1 MLKGLSVLAA
11 GLLAGLVLPFA
22 VAAAAE
28 GDEQLSIEEELFFS
42 EEEMVT
48 SAVKHEQ
55 RKNRSPNAIHV
66 ITAEDIRYSGATRLT
81 DVLRM
86 VPGMNVALVTGNMST
101 VSIRG
106 FTKEYSLS
114 LLVLVDGR
122 SIYTPLFGGLYWE
135 AEPIFLEN
143 IERIEVIR
151 GPAGALYGANSTK
164 GVVNIITKDPE
175 KAEKLLLSSTVGS
188 NDTLIGK
195 AIYADTLGDLTWRLS
210 LGYHEDEGFDPASA
224 LTGSGDRLIDN
235 TRAPMGNLKLKY
247 DIDDN
252 SHLEFMV
259 GLLNGDFGREDVIT
273 FEGAPNDL
281 RRWYLQTR
289 YERDLGGGSSY
300 HVQAFWNHFDYHGEY
315 LFAGIEADQ
324 YDLEFQHN
332 FPLGE
337 QHFITWGCNWR
348 LEEVGS
354 ALYDPDG
361 DWVKKHN
368 ILPGAFI
375 QDEWSPT
382 DEFTLTTGVKIEDND
397 FTGTDF
403 SPRIAAVYEPWEGQV
418 FRASYARSYQQP
430 TFHQKYMYMF
440 DHWTQSSSDLFNVGH
455 PYLFGQYIVGND
467 DIDAQRVD
475 AFELG
480 YRGSFLEDRLDAGV
494 ELFYNDYDKVYDGHG
509 IGRIAPV
516 VGPIPPT
523 MELGVITP
531 GQILLM
537 FDNAERVKTYGVEV
551 SGECE
556 ITDRWRVWAGYSFLH
571 FDERGIYNEDPSV
584 MQHLEELEKAD
595 PQHQAVLGTR
605 FLFDHGFSL
614 NAQLN
619 YVDQITLSRA
629 VSYDWEDGSR
639 EIDDYLRL
647 DVRLAKTF
655 CEDKY
660 ELSVVGQNLWD
671 SDHREYSVAE
681 VERMFFVTLTA
692 RF

>member
-1 MLKGLSVLAA
+1 MLRRLSVLAA
-11 GLLAGLVLPFA
+11 GLFAGLMLPIA
-22 VAAAAE
+22 VATAAD
-28 GDEQLSIEEELFFS
+28 GNEQLSIEEELFFS

-66 ITAEDIRYSGATRLT
+66 ITAEDIKYSGATRLT

-175 KAEKLLLSSTVGS
+175 KTSELLLSATVGS
-188 NDTLIGK
+188 IDTRIGK
-195 AIYADTLGDLTWRLS
+195 AIYGETCGDLSLRLS
-210 LGYHEDEGFDPASA
+210 VGYHEDEGFDPASE
-224 LTGSGDRLIDN
+224 LTGSGDRLIDY
-235 TRAPMGNLKLKY
+235 TRAPMGNLRVKY
-247 DIDDN
+247 RIDDD
-252 SHLEFMV
+252 SSLEFMG
-259 GLLNGDFGREDVIT
+259 GLLNGDFGREDVVT
-273 FEGAPNDL
+273 FEGAPDEL

-289 YERDLGGGSSY
+289 YERELDGGSRY
-300 HVQAFWNHFDYHGEY
+300 HIQTFWNHFDYHDRY
-315 LFAGIEADQ
+315 PFAGVDADQ
-324 YDLEFQHN
+324 YDVEFQHN
-332 FPLGE
+332 IPLGD
-337 QHFITWGCNWR
+337 QHFITWGLNWR
-348 LEEVGS
+348 LEEIGS
-354 ALYDPDG
+354 ALFDPEG
-361 DWVKKHN
+361 DWVRKDN
-368 ILPGAFI
+368 TLLGAFV

-382 DEFTLTTGVKIEDND
+382 DDFTLTSGVKVEDNR
-397 FTGTDF
+397 FTGTDV

-430 TFHQKYMYMF
+430 TFHQNYMYMF
-440 DHWTQSSSDLFNVGH
+440 DHWTNGSPFDVGH
-455 PYLFGQYIVGND
+455 PYLFGQYILGND

-480 YRGSFLEDRLDAGV
+480 YRGCFLEDRLDLGV
-494 ELFYNDYDKVYDGHG
+494 ELFYNDYDKVYDGEG
-509 IGRIAPV
+509 AGTIPPE
-516 VGPIPPT
+516 VGPIPPS

-537 FDNAERVKTYGVEV
+537 FNNAERVKTRGVEV
-551 SGECE
+551 SGEYE
-556 ITDRWRVWAGYSFLH
+556 ITDRWRVWASYSFLH
-571 FDERGIYNEDPSV
+571 FDEKGIYDEDT
-584 MQHLEELEKAD
+584 MQFLEELEKAD
-595 PQHQAVLGTR
+595 PQQQCVLGTR

-614 NAQLN
+614 NTQLN

-647 DVRLAKTF
+647 DVRLGKTF
-655 CEDKY
+655 CDDKY
-660 ELSVVGQNLWD
+660 ELSIVGQNLLE
-671 SDHREYSVAE
+671 SDHREYGVAE
-681 VERMFFVTLTA
+681 IERMFFVTLTA
-692 RF
+692 KF